1 MALLTKQNNTM
12 KLQTCV
18 DMLPMVTLT
27 AGTYRYTHQ
36 IHHMYTAQHL
46 YSMWVQICCI
56 CALLEGTEFGVMQS
70 CPFFGGAIVIV
81 TKDVSEA
88 RRLLQ

>member
-12 KLQTCV
+12 RLQTCMY
-18 DMLPMVTLT
+18 MLVIVT
-27 AGTYRYTHQ
+27 AETYRHTQQFCH
-36 IHHMYTAQHL
+36 ICIP
-46 YSMWVQICCI
+46 YSTGAVCEFRSAAFI
-56 CALLEGTEFGVMQS
+56 LEGTEFVVMQS

-88 RRLLQ
+88 RRLLE